1 MTESAAVTALRESA
15 PVTRLTLPS
24 ELLPSDGRFGCG
36 PAKVRPASIT
46 ALADVGTRLMGTS
59 HRQDPVKNLVASVR
73 EGLAAL
79 FTVPDGYEVVLG
91 NGGSTL
97 FWDVA
102 VFSLIETRSAHG
114 SFGEFSA
121 KFAAEAKAA
130 PYLGDPAIVT
140 APAGS
145 VAVPNAVPGVDLYA
159 WAHNETSTGALA
171 PIERVA
177 DADPGALVAIDATSA
192 AGGVSVDIGQTD
204 VYYFAPQKSL
214 GSDGGLWLALLSP
227 AALERAAKIAESDRW
242 IPEILSLTTAIDNSR
257 KNQTLNT
264 PAIATLFLLDE
275 QLQWLND
282 QGGLAFAASRTA
294 DSASRIYPWAEQ
306 SPYATPFVSEPV
318 FRSPVVAT
326 IDFDG
331 VDAAAIART
340 LRANGIVDTEP
351 YRKLGRNQLRI
362 GMFPSVEPD
371 DVSQLCRCIDWVIE
385 QLAAG

>member
-59 HRQDPVKNLVASVR
+59 HRQDPVKNLVGSVR

-79 FTVPDGYEVVLG
+79 FTLPDGYEVVLG

-192 AGGVSVDIGQTD
+192 AGGVSVDIGRTD

-282 QGGLAFAASRTA
+282 QGGLAFAASRAA